1 VAIGNV
7 LGWVRQQIG
16 VVSATFWGGFGNK
29 LGWLDDNG
37 IICERVAVAMSDATK
52 QLRTIDVEPDE
63 HMLIKPG
70 ELIDI
75 VELSPLTLQDRRIYN
90 LLILNAWDSITEP
103 KEHRIH
109 KRDLRGTHHTN
120 ERVGE
125 SLLRLMGAVAQLRI
139 ERDAGDGAGVE
150 TFTRRVQLLAGTE
163 EAARSD
169 GIIFYSF
176 PAAVRGIIRTSSQYA
191 RLQKQVMFAFSSK
204 YALALYEMVQKRGN
218 LKFKTSEEFPVD
230 RFRAL
235 LGVDNGKLEAY
246 KSFKQRAID
255 PAVLEVNGLGEFGC
269 KVEPIYKGRKV
280 TAIRLSWWQKNLDE
294 RKSALNELRFSR
306 VGRRARLKG
315 EVVNIAPAGLRLD
328 PPQLVAVG
336 REEPASPPRTPPH
349 PKTLPSAMST
359 EQPGRAAKRPHPNLL
374 PSEGQGASRARHPN
388 LLPSEGRSGLKE
400 SQFSTLRASFPGID
414 IEEMER
420 QFVAWNDDRGTTPEN
435 YVAALYGFIKRK
447 LEREASG

>member
-1 VAIGNV
+1 
-7 LGWVRQQIG
+7 
-16 VVSATFWGGFGNK
+16 
-29 LGWLDDNG
+29 
-37 IICERVAVAMSDATK
+37 MSDDSVK
-52 QLRTIDVEPDE
+52 QELRTIDVEPDE

-120 ERVGE
+120 ERVG
-125 SLLRLMGAVAQLRI
+125 RKPAAPHGRGRAAAHRA
-139 ERDAGDGAGVE
+139 RRRRGRGPE

-169 GIIFYSF
+169 GIVFYSF
-176 PAAVRGIIRTSSQYA
+176 PAAVRGIIRESSQYA

-235 LGVDNGKLEAY
+235 LGRRCRASCSAF

-269 KVEPIYKGRKV
+269 KVEP
-280 TAIRLSWWQKNLDE
+280 
-294 RKSALNELRFSR
+294 
-306 VGRRARLKG
+306 
-315 EVVNIAPAGLRLD
+315 
-328 PPQLVAVG
+328 
-336 REEPASPPRTPPH
+336 SP
-349 PKTLPSAMST
+349 M
-359 EQPGRAAKRPHPNLL
+359 RAAR
-374 PSEGQGASRARHPN
+374 
-388 LLPSEGRSGLKE
+388 
-400 SQFSTLRASFPGID
+400 
-414 IEEMER
+414 
-420 QFVAWNDDRGTTPEN
+420 
-435 YVAALYGFIKRK
+435 
-447 LEREASG
+447 

>member
-1 VAIGNV
+1 
-7 LGWVRQQIG
+7 
-16 VVSATFWGGFGNK
+16 
-29 LGWLDDNG
+29 
-37 IICERVAVAMSDATK
+37 MSESSK
-52 QLRTIDVEPDE
+52 RLRTVDIEPDE

-120 ERVGE
+120 ERVGD

-139 ERDAGDGAGVE
+139 ERDAGEGEGPE

-163 EAARSD
+163 ESARSD
-169 GIIFYSF
+169 GIVFYSF
-176 PAAVRGIIRTSSQYA
+176 PAAVRGIIRESSQYA

-230 RFRAL
+230 RFRSL
-235 LGVDNGKLEAY
+235 LGVEAGKLRE
-246 KSFKQRAID
+246 FKNFKLRAID

-269 KVEPIYKGRKV
+269 KVEPVFSGRKV
-280 TAIRLSWWQKNLDE
+280 AAVRLSWWAKNLDE
-294 RKSALNELRFSR
+294 RKIALNELRFSR

-315 EVVNIAPAGLRLD
+315 EVVSIATASDLLPP
-328 PPQLVAVG
+328 PPQDVADIPTP
-336 REEPASPPRTPPH
+336 RRSRSSAALPP
-349 PKTLPSAMST
+349 
-359 EQPGRAAKRPHPNLL
+359 PGANRLTDKQMERF
-374 PSEGQGASRARHPN
+374 RRD
-388 LLPSEGRSGLKE
+388 
-400 SQFSTLRASFPGID
+400 FPGLD
-414 IEEMER
+414 
-420 QFVAWNDDRGTTPEN
+420 VPW
-435 YVAALYGFIKRK
+435 
-447 LEREASG
+447 LEREFQAWVAEREQPEDYAAAFYGFMKQKQRQEHA